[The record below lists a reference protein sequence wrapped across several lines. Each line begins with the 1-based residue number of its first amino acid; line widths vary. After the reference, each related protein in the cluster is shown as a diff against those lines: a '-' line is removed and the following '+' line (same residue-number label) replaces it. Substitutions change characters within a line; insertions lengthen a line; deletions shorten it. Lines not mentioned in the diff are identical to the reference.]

1 METMTTPF
9 TILCMSSAVKGQRL
23 IQELRRQGCRVFLLT
38 EERWRGD
45 DWPYDALDGV
55 HYMHSMANRGHVV
68 NAASYMARGLKFDLI
83 IPLDEYDVETAGVLR
98 EHFLMPGMVASQA
111 RPFNDKLAMRVRARA
126 AGIPVP
132 EFTAVFNYDA
142 LRDWMARVSPPWL
155 LKPRHEAGAMGI
167 KRCESADDVWR
178 LLAELG
184 DEQSF
189 RLLEKFVPSDVFHV
203 DSIVWRGEIKFVVA
217 SSYGKPPL
225 AVSHGGG
232 VFTSRVLAN
241 ESAEA
246 IALKGMNAH
255 VIRALGGDTFTGVVH
270 VEYLRTIE
278 DIEDGQWLFLEAA
291 ARVGGANLSDM
302 IEYGTGINLWVEW
315 ARMELA
321 QARRESY
328 QLPDIHGHYS
338 GILVCL
344 ARQEHPDLSG
354 YNDPEVVW
362 RMPKKYHAGLIVASP
377 DAERVKS
384 LLDGYAQRFAQDFL
398 TRAEPWETGRVV

>member
-1 METMTTPF
+1 MTTPL
-9 TILCMSSAVKGQRL
+9 TVLCLSSAVKGQRL
-23 IQELRRQGCRVFLLT
+23 IQELNRQGCRVFLLT

-55 HYMHSMANRGHVV
+55 HYMHSMANRGHVI
-68 NAASYMARGLKFDLI
+68 NAASYMARGVKFDLI
-83 IPLDEYDVETAGVLR
+83 IPLDEYEVETAGVLR
-98 EHFLMPGMVASQA
+98 EHFQMPGMVASQA
-111 RPFNDKLAMRVRARA
+111 RPFNDKLAMRVRAKA
-126 AGIPVP
+126 AGIAVP
-132 EFTAVFNYDA
+132 DFTPVFNYDA
-142 LRDWMARVSPPWL
+142 LRDWMARTPPPWL

-203 DSIVWRGEIKFVVA
+203 DLIVWHGQIQFVVA

-232 VFTSRVLAN
+232 VFTSRILADDC
-241 ESAEA
+241 AEA
-246 IALKGMNAH
+246 IALKGMNTR
-255 VIRALGGDTFTGVVH
+255 VIGALGGDAFTGVVH
-270 VEYLRTIE
+270 AEFLRTIE
-278 DIEDGQWLFLEAA
+278 GGEWLFLEAA

-302 IEYGTGINLWVEW
+302 IEHGTGINPWVEW

-321 QARRESY
+321 QARGEEYR
-328 QLPDIHGHYS
+328 LPATRGHYS

-354 YNDPEVVW
+354 YTDAEIVW

-377 DAERVKS
+377 DPERVKA
-384 LLDGYAQRFAQDFL
+384 LLDGYAQRFAHDFL